1 MDPLNMIRLRK
12 MGSITVSIEIALS
25 KVSKIIQFL
34 SCLPNFYSIYQYM
47 YMNNDLQYQHSDTLF
62 LLVVC
67 LQY

>member
-1 MDPLNMIRLRK
+1 

-34 SCLPNFYSIYQYM
+34 SCLSNFYSIYQYM
-47 YMNNDLQYQHSDTLF
+47 YMNNDLQYQHSDTVL

-67 LQY
+67 L